1 MIDDAKFDGKV
12 RAHLLYAASLPT
24 TAEGTRILMKHL
36 DSGKWEDAPIEW
48 FSGAWLLSQRDDS
61 TRTYQQFLDLW
72 LRRVAQGRIT
82 EAVQTKLAD
91 AVSQVCS
98 DGEYRTFLTA
108 LGRWF
113 VEVATPGHA
122 GTCANVLD
130 RIHAP
135 RHERDGDDTLPAE
148 AMPLVKWILQNGA
161 AELRSPSRQRLVHR
175 LVGAVHVHGEH
186 ELLEVALRYLLHAD
200 HAVGGWMW
208 NRDDGQWPVIEAA
221 LEAGTPSSLVEDITV
236 RLLASRAPG
245 GEQVWRPLLDPG
257 RFPRARTA
265 LLKGLAA
272 GAFSEQSAKQGWEFA
287 VRSPLPEDPPR
298 FTHAAP
304 AEVARESLGHFI
316 AFERD
321 KGHDMAEVGRW
332 AAYVCTETLRIHDAL
347 SLAGAP
353 AAVIDRINHLVVWDD
368 AVLEAI
374 ERELRTGLE
383 GGGSHLDLA
392 RSVLTEDGRPRQRVQ
407 AALHCLPVRGS
418 GRIEQPKADLRPLRD
433 EFARMV
439 NLPWHEPVFGVPV
452 SKLLGAVREVE
463 LKPLANHDKVAFEG
477 ETLLLDP
484 GYYRE
489 SVSAL
494 GFTDEARQLCS
505 LYFFHELVHVW
516 QGIGAY
522 SAVQELRSTG
532 AEMTLMH
539 VDIAADHAAA
549 LMAAKA
555 VPRWELLALKNLTG
569 RSLSHFPA
577 STFHTEAARHRKA
590 VRLVSHRL
598 DYLARKSGA
607 VPKDK
612 FSDGY
617 VFADFGPAGGRLL
630 VMGSGPPTL
639 MIKGAPLTPQDAKVL
654 VSAADEHAPDE
665 DIIARIDAVLM
676 RALASQK
683 PSS

>member
-1 MIDDAKFDGKV
+1 MIDDTEFEGKV
-12 RAHLLYAASLPT
+12 RAHLLYAASLSST
-24 TAEGTRILMKHL
+24 DEGTRILMAHL
-36 DSGKWEDAPIEW
+36 DSGTWEDAPIEW
-48 FSGAWLLSQRDDS
+48 FSGAWQLSQRDDA
-61 TRTYQQFLDLW
+61 TETYQQFLDLW

-98 DGEYRTFLTA
+98 DGEYRAFLTA

-135 RHERDGDDTLPAE
+135 RDERGDGDTLPAE
-148 AMPLVKWILQNGA
+148 AMPLVKWILQSGA

-175 LVGAVHVHGEH
+175 LVGAVHVHGAH
-186 ELLEVALRYLLHAD
+186 ELLEVALRYLLYAD
-200 HAVGGWMW
+200 HAVGGWTW
-208 NRDDGQWPVIEAA
+208 NRQDGQWPVIEAA
-221 LEAGTPSSLVEDITV
+221 LAAGTPPSLVEDIMV
-236 RLLASRAPG
+236 RLLTSRAPG
-245 GEQVWRPLLDPG
+245 GDQVWRPLLDPG
-257 RFPRARTA
+257 RFPRSGTA
-265 LLKGLAA
+265 LLKGLAT
-272 GAFSEQSAKQGWEFA
+272 GAFPERSAKQGWEFA
-287 VRSPLPEDPPR
+287 VRSPLAEEPPR

-304 AEVARESLGHFI
+304 AEVARETIGHFI

-321 KGHDMAEVGRW
+321 KGHDMVEVGRW
-332 AAYVCTETLRIHDAL
+332 AAHVCTEILRIHEAL
-347 SLAGAP
+347 TPAGAP
-353 AAVIDRINHLVVWDD
+353 AVVIERINHLVGWDD
-368 AVLEAI
+368 TVSEAI
-374 ERELRTGLE
+374 ERAVRTTLE
-383 GGGSHLDLA
+383 SATGGHLDLA
-392 RSVLTEDGRPRQRVQ
+392 RSVLRGEGRPRQRVK
-407 AALHCLPVRGS
+407 AALHCLPLRG
-418 GRIEQPKADLRPLRD
+418 GERIEELKADLCPLRD
-433 EFARMV
+433 EFTRMV

-452 SKLLGAVREVE
+452 SHLLGSVREVDFKALE
-463 LKPLANHDKVAFEG
+463 NHDKVAFVG

-489 SVSAL
+489 TVGAL
-494 GFTDEARQLCS
+494 GLTDEARQLCS
-505 LYFFHELVHVW
+505 LYFFHELIHVW

-549 LMAAKA
+549 LMAAMA

-590 VRLVSHRL
+590 VRFVSHRL
-598 DYLARKSGA
+598 DYLARKRKA

-612 FSDGY
+612 IGDGY
-617 VFADFGPAGGRLL
+617 VFADYGPAGGRLL
-630 VMGSGPPTL
+630 VMASGPPTL
-639 MIKGAPLTPQDAKVL
+639 LIQGAPLTPQDASVL
-654 VSAADEHAPDE
+654 VSAADEHPADE

-676 RALASQK
+676 RALDS
-683 PSS
+683 